1 MILGLLAHLAVTA
14 TLAAPAAV
22 ERPARAVA
30 EGQLRS
36 AGERTPIAGAR
47 VIATARRGLQW
58 QRSAVSG
65 PDGRFILE
73 DLPSHEF
80 VLTIVAAGHQR
91 LEQPTPASFWRRRKP
106 PVIYLQPAGA
116 GGYRTIVQQ
125 ERVSKPSATSTRL
138 SPEEIANLPGSQG
151 DPLRA
156 LQNLPGVARVPGGLG
171 LLILRG
177 AAPNQSQVFFG
188 EHPLPRAFHIP
199 GLASVVQPGVLQG
212 LEYVPGN
219 FSSHYG
225 NAVGGLVH
233 LTPRVG
239 RRDGVHGH
247 AKLDITS
254 AGALVE
260 GPFGKGGSVLLA
272 AQTGYLDLV
281 LRSLPDDATGGDVVS
296 PRYHDYQFIIDHPA
310 GRNATITARLLGA
323 KDTLNLFYGGF
334 GGVREVL
341 ISMQNGFHRVDLAYR
356 KRHGPW
362 DFLLAPAVRLDRT
375 INENDTYQRR
385 RGDVVGLLRAEA
397 SVRPVKPLHIT
408 LGLDT
413 QLDRYTTQ
421 LNISYIERPVDES
434 GRGLLTTTGLY
445 LSSQLDVGRF
455 AIIAGARFNA
465 FTGAENHALTFD
477 PRVLLRY
484 TPHPRVRIQLAAG
497 LYSQPS
503 LRRSI
508 VSTGF
513 ISPDSSRPTDFSFF
527 PAVVLPGALR
537 FLDPQLEFEPT
548 GRIGAMRATQYSA
561 NLHLDIT
568 DSLDLEATLF
578 YRQIRGGL
586 PPLPPE
592 FLLPQPGPPQNESAA
607 LTIGSAT
614 HGVEVMLRHDLTAR
628 LYGWLAYTW
637 MRSTA
642 HITFADHVDRPP
654 ADFDQRHNLVMLVGY
669 KLPRRWSIAAR
680 FRLVSGLPYTPYVGS
695 IEGVQGVTP
704 IVGGT
709 NSARMPVFHQLD
721 LRIDRTWILHRCI
734 IAAYLDVQNLYNRQ
748 NAEGV
753 LYSATYASTRAAVGV
768 PILPILGFKVSF

>member
-30 EGQLRS
+30 QGQLRS
-36 AGERTPIAGAR
+36 AGERTPVAGAR
-47 VIATARRGLQW
+47 IIATARRGLQW
-58 QRSAVSG
+58 QRSAISG
-65 PDGRFILE
+65 PDGRFVLE

-80 VLTIVAAGHQR
+80 NLVIVAAGHQR
-91 LEQPTPASFWRRRKP
+91 FEQPTPASFWRRRKP

-125 ERVSKPSATSTRL
+125 ERVTRPSATSTRL
-138 SPEEIANLPGSQG
+138 SPEEIGNLPGSQG

-219 FSSHYG
+219 FSAHYG

-239 RRDGVHGH
+239 RRDGIHGH

-254 AGALVE
+254 VGALVE

-272 AQTGYLDLV
+272 AQRGYLDVALKA
-281 LRSLPDDATGGDVVS
+281 LPEDVIS
-296 PRYHDYQFIIDHPA
+296 DFLAPRYHDYQFIIDHPA
-310 GRNATITARLLGA
+310 GRGATLTARLLGA
-323 KDTLNLFYGGF
+323 QDTFNIPAYQGSGF
-334 GGVREVL
+334 FLE
-341 ISMQNGFHRVDLAYR
+341 MQNGFHRVDLAYR
-356 KRHGPW
+356 KRLGRW

-375 INENDTYQRR
+375 IYESGSYHRR

-413 QLDRYTTQ
+413 QLDRYTTRQ
-421 LNISYIERPVDES
+421 HHFPYMAPPVDDS

-445 LSSQLDVGRF
+445 LHSQLDVGRF
-455 AIIAGARFNA
+455 AIIAGARLNA
-465 FTGAENHALTFD
+465 FTGAENHALAFD
-477 PRVLLRY
+477 PRLLLRY

-503 LRRSI
+503 MNRSL
-508 VSTGF
+508 VSAGLV
-513 ISPDSSRPTDFSFF
+513 SSWDGAPTNSIFY
-527 PAVVLPGALR
+527 PGLILPGAMR

-548 GRIGAMRATQYSA
+548 GRLGAMRATQYSA
-561 NLHLDIT
+561 NLHLDLT

-578 YRQIRGGL
+578 YRKIRDNL
-586 PPLPPE
+586 PPLSPDHEPDPGNPMVTGPQ
-592 FLLPQPGPPQNESAA
+592 LLAS
-607 LTIGSAT
+607 GSET

-637 MRSTA
+637 MHSTA
-642 HITFADHVDRPP
+642 STTFATQTVRTP
-654 ADFDQRHNLVMLVGY
+654 ADFDQRHNLVMLIGY

-680 FRLVSGLPYTPYVGS
+680 FRLVTGLPYTPF
-695 IEGVQGVTP
+695 
-704 IVGGT
+704 VGGIETPDGSVGPLPGAT

-721 LRIDRTWILHRCI
+721 LRVDRTWILHRCI
-734 IAAYLDVQNLYNRQ
+734 VAAYLDVQNLYNRQ

-753 LYSATYASTRAAVGV
+753 LYSATYASTRAVVGL
-768 PILPILGFKVSF
+768 PILPVLGLKISF